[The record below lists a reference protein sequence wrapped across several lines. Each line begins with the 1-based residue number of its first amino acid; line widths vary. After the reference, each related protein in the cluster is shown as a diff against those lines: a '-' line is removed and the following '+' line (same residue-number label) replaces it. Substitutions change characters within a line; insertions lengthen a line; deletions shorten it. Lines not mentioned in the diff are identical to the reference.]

1 MSDWTPYV
9 KYLNILG
16 VLILFGA
23 LGLIGRFALLLFS
36 AYQGHPRL
44 VG

>member
-9 KYLNILG
+9 KLLNVVG
-16 VLILFGA
+16 VLMLFA
-23 LGLIGRFALLLFS
+23 AFGLIGRFALLLFS